1 MNGNHFVYI
10 KQIEKSIIFSQTDKN
25 GIITKA
31 NANFCKISGYKEK
44 ELIGN
49 KHNILKHPDMQ
60 RSLFDELWK
69 NIEEKKPH
77 RILFK
82 NIDKKGKTFYLDS
95 LVIPIFDEEGE
106 IYAYSS
112 FSYDL
117 TKFFTL
123 NEELM
128 NARKMSNEISKNYRQ
143 IITYHQKNLSNQNS
157 NLTTWLKSHFKNN
170 EQKAKQIH
178 KESLNLSIKQT
189 LANLAHQWRQPLN
202 ELNILLFQLKQ
213 NTHDEKVFNKLY
225 TQSKDLV
232 KQMSSS
238 IDNFANLFEKCEFAN
253 SFSLK
258 EALQEAKDINFELLE
273 NAGVL
278 LQVKMQKDYQI
289 LGIKEDLI
297 RVFFHLFI
305 NSIEAYGKE
314 KNKEIFITVEEFGK
328 NYVKISVKDK
338 AGGILFLDKVF
349 QPFFTTK
356 YPVQGAGLDL
366 YFSKQIIEN
375 MQGQIKVSNSEKGAC
390 FNIYLKRNKEAQ

>member
-1 MNGNHFVYI
+1 MKTNLLSYI
-10 KQIEKSIIFSQTDKN
+10 KGIEKTIIFSQTDKQ
-25 GIITKA
+25 GFITKA

-44 ELIGN
+44 ELIGK

-60 RSLFDELWK
+60 RSSFDKLWK
-69 NIEEKKPH
+69 NIEGKKPY

-82 NIDKKGKTFYLDS
+82 NIDKKGNTFYLDS
-95 LVIPIFDEEGE
+95 MVIPIFDEHGE
-106 IYAYSS
+106 ICAYSS

-117 TKFFTL
+117 SKFFTL

-128 NARKMSNEISKNYRQ
+128 DARKKTNEISKNFRQ
-143 IITYHQKNLSNQNS
+143 IITYHQKNLVSQKENFEAQLQSN
-157 NLTTWLKSHFKNN
+157 FKNN
-170 EQKAKQIH
+170 EKKAKQIH
-178 KESLNLSIKQT
+178 KESLNLSIKQM

-202 ELNILLFQLKQ
+202 ELGVLLFELKQ
-213 NTHDEKVFNKLY
+213 NTHDKNAFTKLY
-225 TQSKDLV
+225 IESKELI

-238 IDNFANLFEKCEFAN
+238 IDNFANLFEKQKFAD

-258 EALQEAKDINFELLE
+258 EALQEVQDINFELLE
-273 NAGVL
+273 NAGVIL
-278 LQVKMQKDYQI
+278 HIEGKRDYQI
-289 LGIKEDLI
+289 LGIKDDLI
-297 RVFFHLFI
+297 RVFFHLLM

-314 KNKEIFITVEEFGK
+314 KNKDIFIIISKFSK

-366 YFSKQIIEN
+366 YFSKQIIES
-375 MQGQIKVSNSEKGAC
+375 MQGQIKVSNSKKGAC
-390 FNIYLKRNKEAQ
+390 FNIYLKQDKGT

>member
-1 MNGNHFVYI
+1 
-10 KQIEKSIIFSQTDKN
+10 
-25 GIITKA
+25 
-31 NANFCKISGYKEK
+31 
-44 ELIGN
+44 
-49 KHNILKHPDMQ
+49 
-60 RSLFDELWK
+60 
-69 NIEEKKPH
+69 
-77 RILFK
+77 
-82 NIDKKGKTFYLDS
+82 
-95 LVIPIFDEEGE
+95 
-106 IYAYSS
+106 
-112 FSYDL
+112 
-117 TKFFTL
+117 
-123 NEELM
+123 
-128 NARKMSNEISKNYRQ
+128 
-143 IITYHQKNLSNQNS
+143 
-157 NLTTWLKSHFKNN
+157 
-170 EQKAKQIH
+170 
-178 KESLNLSIKQT
+178 
-189 LANLAHQWRQPLN
+189 
-202 ELNILLFQLKQ
+202 
-213 NTHDEKVFNKLY
+213 
-225 TQSKDLV
+225 
-232 KQMSSS
+232 MSSS

-297 RVFFHLFI
+297 RVFFHLFT

>member
-1 MNGNHFVYI
+1 MKHNHSIYI

-44 ELIGN
+44 ELLGK

-69 NIEEKKPH
+69 NIEGKKPH

-95 LVIPIFDEEGE
+95 LVVPIFDEEGE
-106 IYAYSS
+106 ICAYSS

-143 IITYHQKNLSNQNS
+143 IITYHQNNLSNQNK

-213 NTHDEKVFNKLY
+213 NAHDERAFDKLY

-238 IDNFANLFEKCEFAN
+238 IDNFANLFEKCEFVN

-258 EALQEAKDINFELLE
+258 EALQEARDINFELLE
-273 NAGVL
+273 NAEVF
-278 LQVKMQKDYQI
+278 LQIKMQKDYQI

-297 RVFFHLFI
+297 RVFFHLFT

>member
-1 MNGNHFVYI
+1 MNHLAYI
-10 KQIEKSIIFSQTDKN
+10 EEIEKTIIFSQTDKK
-25 GIITKA
+25 GIITRA

-44 ELIGN
+44 ELLG
-49 KHNILKHPDMQ
+49 KRHNILKHPDMQ
-60 RSLFDELWK
+60 KSSFDKLWK
-69 NIEEKKPH
+69 NIEEKKPY

-82 NIDKKGKTFYLDS
+82 NIDKKGNTFYLDS
-95 LVIPIFDEEGE
+95 MVIPIFDEEGE
-106 IYAYSS
+106 ICAYSS

-128 NARKMSNEISKNYRQ
+128 NARKKTDEISKNFRQ
-143 IITYHQKNLSNQNS
+143 IITYHQKNLSSQTNIEA
-157 NLTTWLKSHFKNN
+157 WLKSNFKNN

-213 NTHDEKVFNKLY
+213 NTQDKNAFNKLY
-225 TQSKDLV
+225 VEGKELV
-232 KQMSSS
+232 KKMSSS
-238 IDNFANLFEKCEFAN
+238 IDNFANLFEKQKFAN

-258 EALQEAKDINFELLE
+258 EALQEALDINFELLE
-273 NAGVL
+273 NAGVNL
-278 LQVKMQKDYQI
+278 HLQSKKDYRI
-289 LGIKEDLI
+289 LGIKDDLI
-297 RVFFHLFI
+297 RVFFHLFM

-314 KNKEIFITVEEFGK
+314 KNKEIFITISEFSK
-328 NYVKISVKDK
+328 NYVKISIKDK

-349 QPFFTTK
+349 EPFFTTK

-375 MQGQIKVSNSEKGAC
+375 MQGQIKVSNGKKGAC
-390 FNIYLKRNKEAQ
+390 FNIYLKQDKGL